1 MEGTVIAE
9 RWRYVADDGV
19 SASFGLAADEY
30 MAQRPTGDPVLRLY
44 TYRSHCALIGRFQRL
59 DAEVHRHYCDEAGI
73 ALNRR
78 ATGGG
83 AILMGRDQLGLAI
96 TIPAGHRATRPEGV
110 RELFRQYSRGLTDG
124 LATLGIDT
132 SFHRKNDLEVG
143 GRKLAGMGLYFDKS
157 GGLLF
162 HTSLLVDLDVPLML
176 RVLKTP
182 FEKISDKE
190 ITTVADRLTT
200 VRRECGNDIGLAEV
214 RDAIRTGYQRALQ
227 LEFVPDGFTES
238 EHEGISGLEHNRYV
252 TPEWIDQTT
261 RIAETFGYARVK
273 TPGGLLEVHLTLTG
287 NVTKAVYLTGD
298 FFAEETTVA
307 EIERQLKRVPVT
319 SDAIGHALEPFY
331 RDGDDALPGVPKGRL
346 IRAVLAA
353 AEAGGGTT
361 GGSLPKG
368 CFVAADAAN

>member
-1 MEGTVIAE
+1 MGITAIAD

-44 TYRSHCALIGRFQRL
+44 SYRSHCALIGRFQRL
-59 DAEVHRHYCDEAGI
+59 DAEVHRQYCDDAGI
-73 ALNRR
+73 TLNRR

-83 AILMGRDQLGLAI
+83 AILMGQDQLGLAI
-96 TIPAGHRATRPEGV
+96 TIPAAHQSARPEDV
-110 RELFRQYSRGLTDG
+110 RELFRRYSRGLTEG
-124 LATLGIDT
+124 LATLGIDA
-132 SFHRKNDLEVG
+132 SFHRKNDLEVD
-143 GRKLAGMGLYFDKS
+143 GRKLAGMGFYFDKS

-162 HTSLLVDLDVPLML
+162 HTSLLVDLDIPLML

-190 ITTVADRLTT
+190 IATVADRMTT
-200 VRRECGNDIGLAEV
+200 VRRECGNAIGLDEV
-214 RDAIRTGYQRALQ
+214 RQAIREGYQRALQ
-227 LEFVPDGFTES
+227 LELVSGEFTEA
-238 EHEGISGLEHNRYV
+238 ERIGIGLLEDDRYA

-261 RIAETFGYARVK
+261 RTSETFGYSRVK

-298 FFAEETTVA
+298 FFAQETRVA
-307 EIERQLKRVPVT
+307 QVERQLKRVPVT
-319 SDAIGHALEPFY
+319 SEAVAQALEPFY
-331 RDGDDALPGVPKGRL
+331 RDGDSALPGVPRGRL
-346 IRAVLAA
+346 VRAVLTA
-353 AEAGGGTT
+353 AEAAGGAT

-368 CFVAADAAN
+368 CFVGAAS